1 MAAPREEPP
10 RSTPGD
16 SVLTGSFDLRSTVI
30 GYVLVVQEFTT
41 LCGQAV
47 AGLVRP
53 QWYVRETMYQIGRVG
68 VGSVFI
74 VVLTGMFTGMVLALQ
89 GAVQLQPYGA
99 TMYVSRLVSTSVVL
113 ELGPVLAALMI
124 AGRVGSGIASEIA
137 SLQVTEQIDALR
149 AEGTDPIKKLV
160 TPRLVASLIMVPVLT
175 VITTGMPLLVAFRI
189 ATFYL

>member
-1 MAAPREEPP
+1 MAAPREQPP
-10 RSTPGD
+10 HSTPGD
-16 SVLTGSFDLRSTVI
+16 SVVTGSFALRSTLI

-53 QWYVRETMYQIGRVG
+53 PWYVRETIYQIDRIG

-89 GAVQLQPYGA
+89 GAVQLEPYGA
-99 TMYVSRLVSTSVVL
+99 TIYVSRLISTSVVR

-124 AGRVGSGIASEIA
+124 AGRVGSGIASELA
-137 SLQVTEQIDALR
+137 SMQVTEQIDALR

-160 TPRLVASLIMVPVLT
+160 SPRLVASLIMVPVLT
-175 VITTGMPLLVAFRI
+175 VITNGIALLGGFVI
-189 ATFYL
+189 AHF